1 MRLKALIL
9 RNFRGYK
16 GEVRIPIHPDMTAFI
31 GKNDVGKSTLLD
43 ALGIFFDSPLVKF
56 DTSDLCVYSE
66 DKEVRIGCVFDEL
79 PDSLTLDATAKTS
92 LEAEFLLNEDG
103 DLEIHKVFD
112 CSLKSPKP
120 RVVAC
125 AKHPTADGYADLIL
139 LQNSELKK
147 RLKEKGVD
155 RNDVDLRSNPSIRK
169 ALWDACDDLKLSSTE
184 IELNNGDAKKI
195 WEQIQ
200 RYLPLFALFRAD
212 RPSTDE
218 DIEVQDPMKLAVRQ
232 AISEL
237 TNELQDIQDRIRDAA
252 LDVAR
257 RTLKKLQDLDPNL
270 AKELTPTFRSDP
282 KWDSL
287 FKLALT
293 TDDQIPVNKRG
304 SGVRR
309 LILLGFFRAEAER
322 RLTEENRSS
331 IIYAFEEPEISQH
344 PFNQRMLIEALKDL
358 ASTDGCQVLITTHV
372 PGLAEM
378 IPTDALRYVR
388 LVEDNIRVVEEG
400 SEDVFE
406 RIADELG
413 VIPDN
418 RVRVFVCVEGPNDVA
433 FLKNMARIL
442 MLDGDEAGFD
452 PDNTPEIVFLP
463 LGGSTLR
470 DWVNSHYLK
479 SLRRPEIHI
488 YDRDADCPPKYQT
501 QANKVNQRNDGSRAF
516 LTTKREVENYLH
528 PDAIRDVLRVNVQ
541 ISDDSDVP
549 EMVARAI
556 HEQGEGAVPW
566 DQLNEEKR
574 RKKET
579 RAKQRLNN
587 DVAAAMTVARLR
599 DRNALNEIRE
609 WFRAIKAVIENG

>member
-139 LQNSELKK
+139 LQNSELKN

-344 PFNQRMLIEALKDL
+344 PSNQRMLIEALKDL

-378 IPTDALRYVR
+378 IPTDALRYIR
-388 LVEDNIRVVEEG
+388 LVKDDIRVVEEG

-442 MLDGDEAGFD
+442 MSDGDEAGFD

-528 PDAIRDVLRVNVQ
+528 PDAIRDVLGVNVQ

-587 DVAAAMTVARLR
+587 EVAAAMTVARLR
-599 DRNALNEIRE
+599 DRNALDEIRE

>member
-139 LQNSELKK
+139 LQNSDLKK

-169 ALWDACDDLKLSSTE
+169 ALWDACDDLKLSSIE

-388 LVEDNIRVVEEG
+388 LVKDNIRVVEEG

-528 PDAIRDVLRVNVQ
+528 PDAIRDVLGVNVQ

-579 RAKQRLNN
+579 HAKQRLNN
-587 DVAAAMTVARLR
+587 EVAAAMTVARLR
-599 DRNALNEIRE
+599 DRNALDEIRE